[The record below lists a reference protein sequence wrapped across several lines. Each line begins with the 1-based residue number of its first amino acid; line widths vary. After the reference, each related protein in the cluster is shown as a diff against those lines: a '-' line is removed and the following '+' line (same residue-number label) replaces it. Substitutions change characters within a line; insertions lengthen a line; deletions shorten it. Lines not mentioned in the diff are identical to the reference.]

1 VTPGYW
7 ALAVALAAALTLGLA
22 KHWYDGRFRAT
33 PSRAADGIRLTRDD
47 IGADLGGR
55 ATLVQ
60 FSTAFCAPCRATRQ
74 VLRSVAGQLDGVE
87 HVEVDAES
95 TLELVAPGDHAYAD
109 DADSRRAGASDHPG
123 VGTGRARPGA
133 GGAEPRGSGPGVSG
147 QSVSGQGV
155 SRHSLQSRR
164 DGAARRREG
173 WFVT

>member
-33 PSRAADGIRLTRDD
+33 ASRAADGIRLTRDD

-95 TLELVAPGDHAYAD
+95 TLELVRRLEIMRTPTTLILDRQGRVTTRASGPVGRDQVLAAL
-109 DADSRRAGASDHPG
+109 SRVG
-123 VGTGRARPGA
+123 VGR
-133 GGAEPRGSGPGVSG
+133 V
-147 QSVSGQGV
+147 
-155 SRHSLQSRR
+155 
-164 DGAARRREG
+164 
-173 WFVT
+173 